1 MMNTPPKNPPRP
13 QAKPHWLIL
22 NVGVRVDKLGVP
34 TDDFDLVDTDHTGLV
49 HPLPRREIDLSTVE
63 QKVLI
68 IFTLI
73 DTLGLMF
80 PQTPNDCIGLDP
92 SEACPSSPS
101 DATGG
106 MFRREGLSQ
115 DQRQLAV
122 LDQNPGN
129 GMKYRFAL
137 FMEDNTHKV
146 VAVCDPRIVNN

>member
-1 MMNTPPKNPPRP
+1 MNATPRTPPRP
-13 QAKPHWLIL
+13 NAKPHWLIL
-22 NVGVRVDKLGVP
+22 NVGVRVDKVGVP
-34 TDDFDLVDTDHTGLV
+34 TDDFDLIDTDHTKFV
-49 HPLPRREIDLSTVE
+49 HPLPRREIDLSALD

-68 IFTLI
+68 VFTLV

-80 PQTPNDCIGLDP
+80 RQAPGDCIGLEA
-92 SEACPSSPS
+92 SETCPDSPS
-101 DATGG
+101 NATGG

-115 DQRQLAV
+115 NRRQLAV

-137 FMEDNTHKV
+137 FMEDQTHQV